1 MMWKKNFLIIVS
13 LLAWGSL
20 VAHDYIPHH
29 HHSNCLSS
37 HEVHHHHSDELG
49 EHHHDHHDISCHVN
63 SFFDKKSNQ
72 TAIAPQAQH
81 CCSYKVAAKRIT
93 TPFLRNLFVK
103 PDILPHCLRGPPSFL
118 S

>member
-1 MMWKKNFLIIVS
+1 M
-13 LLAWGSL
+13 LAWGSL

-29 HHSNCLSS
+29 HHSSCLSS

-49 EHHHDHHDISCHVN
+49 EHHHDHHDFSCNVY

-72 TAIAPQAQH
+72 PAIAPQSQYG
-81 CCSYKVAAKRIT
+81 SSVQVVVKRIT
-93 TPFLRNLFVK
+93 TPFLQNITLK
-103 PDILPHCLRGPPSFL
+103 PDILPQTLRGPPSFL